1 VLGAIPA
8 AYDAAMSARTLDEF
22 EVPAGSGPP
31 AGAFYAS
38 EGGSY
43 EPSQLT
49 RGPWDPDSQHAGPP
63 CALLG
68 GGMDRSGE
76 IAGARVARITFEIL
90 RPVPMAPLTA
100 CARVVRPGRSVELIE
115 GVLSHGDTEIL
126 RARAWRIRTEAVEL
140 DGSPPVDQAMPGPDV
155 AEPRDFFPTGQ
166 ETGYHSAMEVRFLAG
181 AYVEPGPARAWMRQR
196 VPLVEGREPS
206 PLERLLVA
214 ADSGN
219 GVSAPLDY
227 RRFVFINTDLSVAL
241 RRPPTGDWIGLDAVS
256 HAEPDGI
263 GLTDTTVHD
272 ERGPLGRVT
281 QSLLIADRGHS

>member
-1 VLGAIPA
+1 VVT
-8 AYDAAMSARTLDEF
+8 SA
-22 EVPAGSGPP
+22 SP
-31 AGAFYAS
+31 AGAFYVSDGVAYKPS
-38 EGGSY
+38 E
-43 EPSQLT
+43 QT

-68 GGMDRSGE
+68 GEMDRAGE

-90 RPVPMAPLTA
+90 RPVPIAPLSTS
-100 CARVVRPGRSVELIE
+100 ARVVRPGRSVELIE
-115 GVLSHGDTEIL
+115 GVLSHDDTEIL
-126 RARAWRIRTEAVEL
+126 RALAWRIRMEAVKL
-140 DGSPPVDQAMPGPDV
+140 DGPRPVEQAMPGPDA

-166 ETGYHSAMEVRFLAG
+166 ETGYHSAMEVRFLEG

-196 VPLVEGREPS
+196 VPLVDGREPS

-214 ADSGN
+214 TDAGN

-241 RRPPTGDWIGLDAVS
+241 RRPPAGDWIGLAAVS

-263 GLTDTTVHD
+263 GLTDTTLHD

-281 QSLLIADRGHS
+281 QSLLIAARG